1 LAAALL
7 HLRPRPQAFCLAA
20 ALLHRLCL
28 AAALLHL
35 RPRQQALCLSVALLH
50 LRPRPVCLAAA
61 HLQRWLRQ

>member
-1 LAAALL
+1 
-7 HLRPRPQAFCLAA
+7 
-20 ALLHRLCL
+20 L

-61 HLQRWLRQ
+61 HLQRRLRQ